1 MGTPPGALVRGRATQ
16 LERRDLVELPVTA
29 RAWDEVV
36 SSDPDAL
43 VTQTRPWMRAIVRLG
58 GWQDAS
64 RLFETERGRILL
76 PLARRRGTRGWTAIE
91 ASQPHALGFGGL
103 VAERGVSHADVRAV
117 LNHLRT
123 ERRLR
128 ITIRPNPRQAAAWTG
143 FDDAWQSVSRRAQVV
158 DLRDGVDPLWARLH
172 ANARRGVRR
181 AERNVVIVNHTTN
194 GDSLPEFFAL
204 MHESRERWAHASNEP
219 VWLGRWRA
227 RADSLAR
234 WRTISDER
242 DGRCRVYTAMWNGT
256 LVAATIVLS
265 GPNAHYT
272 RGAMR
277 KELASQ
283 CSANYAL
290 HWRAITDAIAEGHEW
305 YHLGESGTSSSLN
318 RFKSQFAAETFE
330 YPELRRE
337 SLPISSTDAR
347 VRAAVKRVIRF
358 RDPS

>member
-1 MGTPPGALVRGRATQ
+1 VRAKEAPRARTG
-16 LERRDLVELPVTA
+16 LVEVPVTA
-29 RAWDEVV
+29 RAWDEIVG
-36 SSDPDAL
+36 SDPDAL

-58 GWQDAS
+58 GWQDGT
-64 RLFETERGRILL
+64 RLFETAHGRILL
-76 PLARRRGTRGWTAIE
+76 PLARRRGTRGWAAVE

-103 VAERGVSHADVRAV
+103 VCEHGVRRDDVRAV
-117 LNHLRT
+117 LEQLT
-123 ERRLR
+123 AERRLR
-128 ITIRPNPRQAAAWTG
+128 ISIRPNPRQATEWADVGDGWE
-143 FDDAWQSVSRRAQVV
+143 RIPRCAQVV
-158 DLRDGVDPLWARLH
+158 DLREGKDALWARLH

-181 AERNVVIVNHTTN
+181 AERNGVTVECTSN
-194 GDSLPEFFAL
+194 GASLRAFFEL
-204 MHESRERWAHASNEP
+204 MHESRERWARASNEP

-227 RADSLAR
+227 RHDSLER
-234 WRTISDER
+234 WAAISDEL
-242 DGRCRVYTAMWNGT
+242 DGRCRVYTATWNGV

-272 RGAMR
+272 RGAML

-290 HWRAITDAIAEGHEW
+290 HWTAITDAIADGHAW
-305 YHLGESGTSSSLN
+305 YHLGESGTSSSLT

-330 YPELRRE
+330 YAELRRE

-347 VRAAVKRVIRF
+347 LRAAVKRIIRF